1 MSRWFPLTGFPFRGD
16 VLYTLS
22 QQRPSPRAP
31 RTAIAASRAW
41 PYLLEPRTLGSGSHL
56 MLDLLRSAVSL

>member
-22 QQRPSPRAP
+22 QQRPFPPGAAHCYCRIASLALPTRAP
-31 RTAIAASRAW
+31 D
-41 PYLLEPRTLGSGSHL
+41 SGLWLS
-56 MLDLLRSAVSL
+56 SYA